1 MKKITLLLV
10 ALWALSATAQP
21 TEPDSLQRVAKIATG
36 TEQIN
41 AYQAISEF
49 YYRSYYN
56 FRNIDSCR
64 LYAKKAYD
72 KSQAEKKPAQAAYAL
87 RMLAKVEAREGRHEC
102 AFRTVD
108 EALIHALESE
118 DSMCIGKTYQ
128 TYSLL
133 YYVIEPDLVKEL
145 YYAKLALKYAKTSY
159 PSDDYCNLLITVA
172 LSVEDMGDYAE
183 AMTYYAEVLS
193 QLSKGT
199 LSAMVESRLYTSLG
213 SYYFKLKEYDK
224 AVAYMQKAYVFDRK
238 TSDPQGQAVN
248 LGNLA
253 LVHKDRGDYQQAEKF
268 SLQAYALSDSMDNKT
283 GLTLEAINLGG
294 LYVDMKNYQGAEH
307 YLRQGVAL
315 AEEAEDQINIAY
327 GYLQLGRLYLVQ
339 NEVDK
344 AAEWL
349 KQALDQGETT
359 PDKELMM
366 EIYHHK
372 ASLDSLQGNYQDAFL
387 SYQSYTTYKDSLLD
401 EEKNRAI
408 ATLEIQYRTAQ
419 KDNQISL
426 LKTQNELQIVK
437 EQEMTQ
443 RQLSLVAISVLLLGL
458 LGITFNRYRLKQRA
472 VSIIQEQKQAI
483 EEKNAENELLIREIH
498 HRVKNNLQII
508 LSLLNTQA
516 NVLSDPQAV
525 EMITESQN
533 RVRSMALI
541 HEKLYQ
547 ANNFTQVPVQ
557 PYLSEMMHNVA
568 RTYRQPVQL
577 YLEVEPV
584 EISMSIAVPLGL
596 IVTELLTN
604 AFKYAFDDQA
614 GGALRL
620 SFKKEGLNG
629 SSRYHLQVQDN
640 GPGLPPDFVLD
651 HSRSFGLKLVKGLT
665 HQLNG
670 ELRVQSSP
678 GTQFSIQF
686 QEAP

>member
-1 MKKITLLLV
+1 MKKIILLLV
-10 ALWALSATAQP
+10 ALRSLSATAQP
-21 TEPDSLQRVAKIATG
+21 TEPDSLRRVAKTATG
-36 TEQIN
+36 TEQIS

-64 LYAKKAYD
+64 LYAQKAYD
-72 KSQAEKKPAQAAYAL
+72 KSQAEDEPVQAAYAL
-87 RMLAKVEAREGRHEC
+87 RMLAKVEAREGRHER

-118 DSMCIGKTYQ
+118 DSMCVGKTYQ

-133 YYVIEPDLVKEL
+133 YYVIEPDLAKEL
-145 YYAKLALKYAKTSY
+145 YYAELALKYAKTSY
-159 PSDDYCNLLITVA
+159 PPDEYCNLLITVA
-172 LSVEDMGDYAE
+172 LSVEDTGDYAE

-193 QLSKGT
+193 QLSKGI

-213 SYYFKLKEYDK
+213 SFYFKLEEYDE
-224 AVAYMQKAYVFDRK
+224 AITYMQKAYAFDRK
-238 TSDPQGQAVN
+238 TGDPQGQTVN

-253 LVHKDRGDYQQAEKF
+253 LVHKAQGDYQKAEKF

-283 GLTLEAINLGG
+283 GLTLESVNLGA
-294 LYVDMKNYQGAEH
+294 LYIAMENYERAEY
-307 YLRQGVAL
+307 YLIQGVTL
-315 AEEAEDQINIAY
+315 AEEAEDQINAAY
-327 GYLQLGRLYLVQ
+327 GYLQLSILYLVQ
-339 NEVDK
+339 NKVNK
-344 AAEWL
+344 ATKWL
-349 KQALDQGETT
+349 RRAFDQGKTT

-387 SYQSYTTYKDSLLD
+387 SYQTYTTYKDSLLN

-408 ATLEIQYRTAQ
+408 ATLEIQYETAQ
-419 KDNQISL
+419 KDNEISL
-426 LKTQNELQIVK
+426 LRGQNELQVVK

-443 RQLSLVAISVLLLGL
+443 RQIALIAGSVLLLSL
-458 LGITFNRYRLKQRA
+458 LGVTFNRYRLKQRA
-472 VSIIQEQKQAI
+472 VSIIQKQKHAI

-516 NVLSDPQAV
+516 HVLHDPRAV
-525 EMITESQN
+525 AVITESQN
-533 RVRSMALI
+533 RVKSMALI

-547 ANNFTQVPVQ
+547 ANNFTKVPVR

-577 YLEVEPV
+577 CLEVEPV
-584 EISMSIAVPLGL
+584 EIGMSTAVPLGL

-604 AFKYAFDDQA
+604 AFKYAFDDEP
-614 GGALRL
+614 GGKLRL
-620 SFKKEGLNG
+620 SFGKEGLNG
-629 SSRYHLQVQDN
+629 SGYYHLQVQDN
-640 GPGLPPDFVLD
+640 GPGLPPDFDLN
-651 HSRSFGLKLVKGLT
+651 HARSFGLKLVKGLA

-670 ELRVQSSP
+670 EVQVQSSP
-678 GTQFSIQF
+678 GTQFSIRF
-686 QEAP
+686 QEVM